1 MRDRGAANAARKIEK
16 ENGRGGE
23 TENGKMY
30 ILTQWKRVSEEG
42 KLRE

>member
-1 MRDRGAANAARKIEK
+1 MRSRERREKNRKRKRE
-16 ENGRGGE
+16 RGE